1 MNVGF
6 DAGVYFVC
14 TWASFEALLIY
25 VDPLRLQL
33 SQQAR
38 IMSVVLLPS
47 FFFFFF
53 LFFLSPFILF
63 CFASNGR
70 KLQIQ
75 KNSFSQIS
83 LMS

>member
-38 IMSVVLLPS
+38 IMSVVRLPS
-47 FFFFFF
+47 FFFFF

>member
-38 IMSVVLLPS
+38 ITSVVLLPS
-47 FFFFFF
+47 FFFFSCFF
-53 LFFLSPFILF
+53 YRLLF
-63 CFASNGR
+63 CFVLLVMEESCR
-70 KLQIQ
+70 FKRFPFL
-75 KNSFSQIS
+75 KYH
-83 LMS
+83 

>member
-47 FFFFFF
+47 FFFFPVFSIAF
-53 LFFLSPFILF
+53 YFVLF
-63 CFASNGR
+63 C
-70 KLQIQ
+70 
-75 KNSFSQIS
+75 
-83 LMS
+83 

>member
-47 FFFFFF
+47 FFFFFSC
-53 LFFLSPFILF
+53 FFYRLLF
-63 CFASNGR
+63 CFVLLVMEESCR
-70 KLQIQ
+70 FKRIPFL
-75 KNSFSQIS
+75 KYH
-83 LMS
+83 

>member
-47 FFFFFF
+47 FFFFSCFF
-53 LFFLSPFILF
+53 YRLLF
-63 CFASNGR
+63 CFVLLVMEESCR
-70 KLQIQ
+70 FKRFPFL
-75 KNSFSQIS
+75 KYH
-83 LMS
+83 

>member
-53 LFFLSPFILF
+53 SCFFYRLLF
-63 CFASNGR
+63 CFVLLVMEESCR
-70 KLQIQ
+70 FKRIPFL
-75 KNSFSQIS
+75 KYH
-83 LMS
+83 

>member
-38 IMSVVLLPS
+38 INECCRTPS
-47 FFFFFF
+47 
-53 LFFLSPFILF
+53 
-63 CFASNGR
+63 
-70 KLQIQ
+70 
-75 KNSFSQIS
+75 
-83 LMS
+83 